1 MTRILLVEDEDRI
14 ASFVEKGL
22 KSHGYAVVRASS
34 AAEGFEHALLSSIDL
49 AVLDLGLPDED
60 GLSLLSR
67 LRAKSFSAPVI
78 ILTARGTPAD
88 TVAGLEAGADDYM
101 AKPFS
106 IDELLA
112 RIRLRLRGGSAE
124 EPTTLTAGRLTL
136 DLHARTIRV
145 DDAETELSSREFSL
159 AETFMRHPGQVLSR
173 EQLLEMVWG
182 YSFDPGSNLVDVY
195 VRYLRAK
202 VGADVIRTV
211 RGVGY
216 RLEAG

>member
-1 MTRILLVEDEDRI
+1 MTHILIIEDEDRI

-22 KSHGYAVVRASS
+22 KAAGYATVRA
-34 AAEGFEHALLSSIDL
+34 ATAGEGFEYALNTIVDL

-60 GLSLLSR
+60 GLQLLSR
-67 LRAKSFSAPVI
+67 LRSKGFGAPVI
-78 ILTARGTPAD
+78 ILTARDTPAD
-88 TVAGLEAGADDYM
+88 TVAGLESGADDYM

-106 IDELLA
+106 IDELQA
-112 RIRLRLRGGSAE
+112 RIRLRLRGGSAD
-124 EPTTLTAGRLTL
+124 EPTTLSAGDLVL
-136 DLHARTIRV
+136 DLHARKV
-145 DDAETELSSREFSL
+145 KAGGAEHELSSREFTL

-202 VGADVIRTV
+202 VGAERIRTV

-216 RLEAG
+216 RLDV

>member
-1 MTRILLVEDEDRI
+1 MTSVLIIEDEERI
-14 ASFVEKGL
+14 AAFVDKGL
-22 KSHGYAVVRASS
+22 RAAGYATVRAGT
-34 AAEGFEHALLSSIDL
+34 AAEGFEHALNGNADL

-67 LRAKSFSAPVI
+67 LRGQGWSAPVI
-78 ILTARGTPAD
+78 ILTARSTPTD
-88 TVAGLEAGADDYM
+88 TVAGLDAGADDYM
-101 AKPFS
+101 SKPFS

-112 RIRLRLRGGSAE
+112 RIRLRLRSGSAE
-124 EPTTLTAGRLTL
+124 TPTTLTAGRLTL
-136 DLHARTIRV
+136 DLHARTV
-145 DDAETELSSREFSL
+145 ETAGMVHELSAREFAL

-202 VGADVIRTV
+202 IGATAIRTV

-216 RLEAG
+216 RLEA

>member
-1 MTRILLVEDEDRI
+1 MTHILIIEDEDRI

-22 KSHGYAVVRASS
+22 RSAGYATVRA
-34 AAEGFEHALLSSIDL
+34 ATAGEGFEFALNVEVDMAI
-49 AVLDLGLPDED
+49 LDLGLPDED
-60 GLSLLSR
+60 GLRLLTR
-67 LRAKSFSAPVI
+67 LRAKGFNAPVI
-78 ILTARGTPAD
+78 ILTARDTPAD
-88 TVAGLEAGADDYM
+88 TVKGLESGADDYM

-112 RIRLRLRGGSAE
+112 RIRLRLRGGSAD

-136 DLHARTIRV
+136 DLHSRKVRV
-145 DDAETELSSREFSL
+145 DGAEHELSSREFTL
-159 AETFMRHPGQVLSR
+159 AETLMRHPGQVLSR

-202 VGADVIRTV
+202 VGPEAIKTI

-216 RLEAG
+216 RLDV

>member
-1 MTRILLVEDEDRI
+1 MTRILLIEDEDRI

-22 KSHGYAVVRASS
+22 RAAGYAVLRGATAS
-34 AAEGFEHALLSSIDL
+34 EGFEYAMNNTVDL

-60 GLSLLSR
+60 GLRLLSR
-67 LRAKSFSAPVI
+67 LRGQGFGAPVI
-78 ILTARGTPAD
+78 ILTARSTSAD
-88 TVAGLEAGADDYM
+88 TVAGLESGADDYM

-112 RIRLRLRGGSAE
+112 RIRLRLRGGSTE
-124 EPTTLTAGRLTL
+124 EPTTLSAGRLTL
-136 DLHARTIRV
+136 DLHARRV
-145 DDAETELSSREFSL
+145 TAGQKHHDLSSREFAL
-159 AETFMRHPGQVLSR
+159 IETFMRHPGQVLSR
-173 EQLLEMVWG
+173 EQLLERVWG

-202 VGADVIRTV
+202 IGAEAIRTV

-216 RLEAG
+216 RLEP

>member
-1 MTRILLVEDEDRI
+1 MLIEDEDRI

-22 KSHGYAVVRASS
+22 RAAGYAVLRGAT
-34 AAEGFEHALLSSIDL
+34 AAEGYEYALSSAVDL

-60 GLSLLSR
+60 GLRLLGR
-67 LRAKSFSAPVI
+67 LRAQGFTAPVI
-78 ILTARGTPAD
+78 ILTARSTPAD
-88 TVAGLEAGADDYM
+88 TVAGLDSGADDYM

-124 EPTTLTAGRLTL
+124 EPTSLTAGSLTL
-136 DLHARTIRV
+136 DLHARRITAGEKQH
-145 DDAETELSSREFSL
+145 DLSSREFAL
-159 AETFMRHPGQVLSR
+159 LETFMRHPGQVLSR
-173 EQLLEMVWG
+173 EQLLERVWG

-202 VGADVIRTV
+202 VGAERIKTV

-216 RLEAG
+216 RLEA

>member
-1 MTRILLVEDEDRI
+1 MTHILIIEDEDRI

-22 KSHGYAVVRASS
+22 RAAGYATMRAAT
-34 AAEGFEHALLSSIDL
+34 AAAGFENALNAAVDL
-49 AVLDLGLPDED
+49 VVLDLGLPDED
-60 GLSLLSR
+60 GLGMLSR
-67 LRAKSFSAPVI
+67 LRAKKFSAPVV
-78 ILTARGTPAD
+78 ILTARDTPAD
-88 TVAGLEAGADDYM
+88 TVAGLDSGADDYM

-124 EPTTLTAGRLTL
+124 EPTRLSSGPLEL
-136 DLHARTIRV
+136 DLRSRTISV
-145 DDAETELSSREFSL
+145 DGVQHELSSREFTL
-159 AETFMRHPGQVLSR
+159 AETFLRHPGQVLSR

-202 VGADVIRTV
+202 MGAETIKTV

-216 RLEAG
+216 RLIA

>member
-1 MTRILLVEDEDRI
+1 MTNILIIEDEDRI

-22 KSHGYAVVRASS
+22 RSAGYATVRA
-34 AAEGFEHALLSSIDL
+34 ATAGEGFEYALNVAVDL

-60 GLSLLSR
+60 GLRLLSR
-67 LRAKSFSAPVI
+67 LRAKKFAAPVI
-78 ILTARGTPAD
+78 ILTARDTPAD
-88 TVAGLEAGADDYM
+88 TVKGLESGADDYM

-106 IDELLA
+106 IDELMA

-124 EPTTLTAGRLTL
+124 EPTTLTAGGLTL
-136 DLHARTIRV
+136 DLHSRKVQV
-145 DDAETELSSREFSL
+145 DETEHELSSREFTL

-202 VGADVIRTV
+202 IGAETIKTV

-216 RLEAG
+216 RLEV

>member
-1 MTRILLVEDEDRI
+1 MTQILLIEDEDRI

-22 KSHGYAVVRASS
+22 RAAGYAVLRGAT
-34 AAEGFEHALLSSIDL
+34 AAEGYEYALSSAVDL
-49 AVLDLGLPDED
+49 TVLDLGLPDDD
-60 GLSLLSR
+60 GLRLLGR
-67 LRAKSFSAPVI
+67 LRAQGFTAPVI
-78 ILTARGTPAD
+78 ILTARSTPAD
-88 TVAGLEAGADDYM
+88 TVAGLDSGADDYM

-124 EPTTLTAGRLTL
+124 EPTSLAVGSLTL
-136 DLHARTIRV
+136 DLHARRITAGEKQH
-145 DDAETELSSREFSL
+145 DLSSREFAL
-159 AETFMRHPGQVLSR
+159 LETFMRHPGQVLSR
-173 EQLLEMVWG
+173 EQLLERVWG

-202 VGADVIRTV
+202 VGAERIKTV

-216 RLEAG
+216 RLEA

>member
-1 MTRILLVEDEDRI
+1 MTNILIIEDEDRI

-22 KSHGYAVVRASS
+22 SAAGYAVVRA
-34 AAEGFEHALLSSIDL
+34 ATAGQGFEHALNTSVDL
-49 AVLDLGLPDED
+49 AILDLGLPDED
-60 GLSLLSR
+60 GLRLLAR
-67 LRAKSFSAPVI
+67 LRAVKFSAPVI
-78 ILTARGTPAD
+78 ILTARDTPAD
-88 TVAGLEAGADDYM
+88 TVRGLDSGADDYM
-101 AKPFS
+101 PKPFS

-136 DLHARTIRV
+136 DLHSRKIMV
-145 DDAETELSSREFSL
+145 DGAEHELSSREFAL
-159 AETFMRHPGQVLSR
+159 AETFMRHTGQVLSR

-202 VGADVIRTV
+202 VGAASIKTV

-216 RLEAG
+216 RLEV

>member
-1 MTRILLVEDEDRI
+1 MIIEDEDRI

-22 KSHGYAVVRASS
+22 RSAGYATVRA
-34 AAEGFEHALLSSIDL
+34 ATAGEGFEFALNTSVDL

-60 GLSLLSR
+60 GLRLLSR
-67 LRAKSFSAPVI
+67 LRAKKFAAPVI
-78 ILTARGTPAD
+78 ILTARDTPAD
-88 TVAGLEAGADDYM
+88 TVKGLESGADDYM

-112 RIRLRLRGGSAE
+112 RIRLRLRGGSAD
-124 EPTTLTAGRLTL
+124 EPTTLSAGALTL
-136 DLHARTIRV
+136 DLHSRKVRV
-145 DDAETELSSREFSL
+145 GDAEHELSSREFTL

-202 VGADVIRTV
+202 IGSESIKTV

-216 RLEAG
+216 RLDV

>member
-1 MTRILLVEDEDRI
+1 MTNILIIEDEDRI

-22 KSHGYAVVRASS
+22 RAAGYATVRA
-34 AAEGFEHALLSSIDL
+34 ATAGEGFEYALNTSVDL
-49 AVLDLGLPDED
+49 TVLDLGLPDED
-60 GLSLLSR
+60 GLRLLSR
-67 LRAKSFSAPVI
+67 LRARKFTAPVI
-78 ILTARGTPAD
+78 ILTARDAPAD
-88 TVAGLEAGADDYM
+88 TVAGLESGADDYM

-124 EPTTLTAGRLTL
+124 EPTTLSAGQLVL
-136 DLHARTIRV
+136 DLHSRKV
-145 DDAETELSSREFSL
+145 SVNGVEHELSSREFAL
-159 AETFMRHPGQVLSR
+159 AETFMRHPGRVLSR

-202 VGADVIRTV
+202 VGPDAIRTV

-216 RLEAG
+216 RLEV

>member
-1 MTRILLVEDEDRI
+1 MTQILLIEDEARI

-22 KSHGYAVVRASS
+22 RAAGYAVLHGAT
-34 AAEGFEHALLSSIDL
+34 AAEGFELALHHSVDL
-49 AVLDLGLPDED
+49 TVLDLGLPDED
-60 GLSLLSR
+60 GLRLLGR
-67 LRAKSFSAPVI
+67 LRGQGFRAPVI
-78 ILTARGTPAD
+78 ILTARSTSAD
-88 TVAGLEAGADDYM
+88 TVAGLESGADDYM

-124 EPTTLTAGRLTL
+124 EPTTLSAGRLIL
-136 DLHARTIRV
+136 DLHARQVTV
-145 DDAETELSSREFSL
+145 GEKQHDLSSREFAL
-159 AETFMRHPGQVLSR
+159 IETFMRHPGQVLSR
-173 EQLLEMVWG
+173 EQLLERVWG

-202 VGADVIRTV
+202 IGAEAIRTV

-216 RLEAG
+216 RLEI

>member
-1 MTRILLVEDEDRI
+1 MTQILLIEDEDRI

-22 KSHGYAVVRASS
+22 RAAGYAVLHGATAS
-34 AAEGFEHALLSSIDL
+34 EGFEYALNNSVDL

-60 GLSLLSR
+60 GLRLLGR
-67 LRAKSFSAPVI
+67 LRSQGFSAPVI
-78 ILTARGTPAD
+78 ILTARSTPAD
-88 TVAGLEAGADDYM
+88 TVAGLESGADDYM
-101 AKPFS
+101 SKPFS

-124 EPTTLTAGRLTL
+124 EPTTLTAGALVL
-136 DLHARTIRV
+136 DLHARRITV
-145 DDAETELSSREFSL
+145 GHKQHDLSSREFAL

-173 EQLLEMVWG
+173 EQLLERVWG

-202 VGADVIRTV
+202 IGAAAIQTV

-216 RLEAG
+216 RLDA

>member
-1 MTRILLVEDEDRI
+1 MTRILLIEDEDRI

-22 KSHGYAVVRASS
+22 RAAGYAVLRGATAS
-34 AAEGFEHALLSSIDL
+34 EGFEYAMNNTVDL

-60 GLSLLSR
+60 GLSLLGR
-67 LRAKSFSAPVI
+67 LRGQGFGAPVI
-78 ILTARGTPAD
+78 ILTARSTPAD
-88 TVAGLEAGADDYM
+88 TVAGLESGADDYM
-101 AKPFS
+101 SKPFS

-124 EPTTLTAGRLTL
+124 EPTTLSAGGLTL
-136 DLHARTIRV
+136 DLHARRV
-145 DDAETELSSREFSL
+145 EVGQRQHDLSSREFAL
-159 AETFMRHPGQVLSR
+159 IETFMRHPGQVLSR
-173 EQLLEMVWG
+173 EQLLERVWG

-202 VGADVIRTV
+202 IGAEAIRTV

-216 RLEAG
+216 RLEL

>member
-1 MTRILLVEDEDRI
+1 MTNILIIEDEDRI

-22 KSHGYAVVRASS
+22 RAAGYATVRA
-34 AAEGFEHALLSSIDL
+34 ATAGEGFEFALNSSVGL

-60 GLSLLSR
+60 GLRLLSR
-67 LRAKSFSAPVI
+67 LRAKKFTAPVI
-78 ILTARGTPAD
+78 ILTARDTPAD
-88 TVAGLEAGADDYM
+88 TVKGLDSGADDYM

-124 EPTTLTAGRLTL
+124 EPTTLSAGRLTL
-136 DLHARTIRV
+136 DLHARKVRV
-145 DDAETELSSREFSL
+145 GDTEHELSSREFTL
-159 AETFMRHPGQVLSR
+159 AETLMRHPGQVLSR

-182 YSFDPGSNLVDVY
+182 YNFDPGSNLVDVY

-202 VGADVIRTV
+202 IGAESIKTV

-216 RLEAG
+216 RLDV

>member
-1 MTRILLVEDEDRI
+1 MTSVLIVEDEDRI

-22 KSHGYAVVRASS
+22 SSAGYATVRAKT
-34 AAEGFEHALLSSIDL
+34 AGEGFEFALNTNVDL

-60 GLSLLSR
+60 GLSLLAR
-67 LRAKSFSAPVI
+67 LRSRGWGAPVI
-78 ILTARGTPAD
+78 ILTARGAAAD
-88 TVAGLEAGADDYM
+88 TVRGLEAGADDYI

-112 RIRLRLRGGSAE
+112 RIRLRLRSGSAE
-124 EPTTLTAGRLTL
+124 EPTTLTAGALTL
-136 DLHARTIRV
+136 DLHGRAVRV
-145 DDAETELSSREFSL
+145 DGVEHELSSREFAL

-202 VGADVIRTV
+202 IGAEAIRTV

-216 RLEAG
+216 RLDV

>member
-1 MTRILLVEDEDRI
+1 MTQILLIEDEDRI

-22 KSHGYAVVRASS
+22 RAAGYAVLRGAT
-34 AAEGFEHALLSSIDL
+34 AAEGYEYALSSAVDL
-49 AVLDLGLPDED
+49 TVLDLGLPDDD
-60 GLSLLSR
+60 GLRLLGR
-67 LRAKSFSAPVI
+67 LRAQGFTAPVI
-78 ILTARGTPAD
+78 ILTARSTPAD
-88 TVAGLEAGADDYM
+88 TVAGLDSGADDYM

-124 EPTTLTAGRLTL
+124 EPTSLTAGSLTL
-136 DLHARTIRV
+136 DLHARRITAGEKQH
-145 DDAETELSSREFSL
+145 DLSSREFAL
-159 AETFMRHPGQVLSR
+159 LETFMRHPGQVLSR
-173 EQLLEMVWG
+173 EQLLERVWG

-202 VGADVIRTV
+202 VGAERIKTV

-216 RLEAG
+216 RLEA

>member
-1 MTRILLVEDEDRI
+1 MTHILIIEDEDRI

-22 KSHGYAVVRASS
+22 RSAGYATVL
-34 AAEGFEHALLSSIDL
+34 AATAGEGFEFALNVEVDMAI
-49 AVLDLGLPDED
+49 LDLGLPDED
-60 GLSLLSR
+60 GLRLLTR
-67 LRAKSFSAPVI
+67 LRAKGFNAPVI
-78 ILTARGTPAD
+78 ILTARDTPAD
-88 TVAGLEAGADDYM
+88 TVKGLESGADDYM

-112 RIRLRLRGGSAE
+112 RIRLRLRGGSAD

-136 DLHARTIRV
+136 DLHSRKVRV
-145 DDAETELSSREFSL
+145 DGAEHELSSREFTL

-202 VGADVIRTV
+202 VGPEAIKTI

-216 RLEAG
+216 RLDV

>member
-1 MTRILLVEDEDRI
+1 MTSVLIVEDEDRI

-22 KSHGYAVVRASS
+22 SSAGYATVRAKT
-34 AAEGFEHALLSSIDL
+34 AGEGFEFALTTNVDL

-60 GLSLLSR
+60 GLSLLAR
-67 LRAKSFSAPVI
+67 LRSRGWGAPVI
-78 ILTARGTPAD
+78 ILTARGAAAD
-88 TVAGLEAGADDYM
+88 TVRGLEAGADDYM

-112 RIRLRLRGGSAE
+112 RIRLRLRSGSAE
-124 EPTTLTAGRLTL
+124 EPTTLTAGSLTL
-136 DLHARTIRV
+136 DLHGRTVRV
-145 DDAETELSSREFSL
+145 GGVEHELSSREFAL

-202 VGADVIRTV
+202 IGAEAIRTV

-216 RLEAG
+216 RLDV

>member
-1 MTRILLVEDEDRI
+1 MTNILIIEDEDRI

-22 KSHGYAVVRASS
+22 RAAGYATVRA
-34 AAEGFEHALLSSIDL
+34 ATAGEGFEFALNNSVGL

-60 GLSLLSR
+60 GLRLLSR
-67 LRAKSFSAPVI
+67 LRAKKFTAPVI
-78 ILTARGTPAD
+78 ILTARDTPAD
-88 TVAGLEAGADDYM
+88 TVKGLDSGADDYM

-124 EPTTLTAGRLTL
+124 EPTTLSAGRLTL
-136 DLHARTIRV
+136 DLHSRKVRV
-145 DDAETELSSREFSL
+145 GDTEHELSSREFTL
-159 AETFMRHPGQVLSR
+159 AETLMRHPGQVLSR

-182 YSFDPGSNLVDVY
+182 YNFDPGSNLVDVY

-202 VGADVIRTV
+202 IGAESIKTV

-216 RLEAG
+216 RLDV

>member
-1 MTRILLVEDEDRI
+1 MTHILIIEDEDRI

-22 KSHGYAVVRASS
+22 RAAGYATQRAAT
-34 AAEGFEHALLSSIDL
+34 AADGFENALNSAVDL
-49 AVLDLGLPDED
+49 VVLDLGLPDED
-60 GLSLLSR
+60 GLRMLSR
-67 LRAKSFSAPVI
+67 LRAKRFSAPVI
-78 ILTARGTPAD
+78 ILTARDTPAD
-88 TVAGLEAGADDYM
+88 TVAGLDSGADDYM

-124 EPTTLTAGRLTL
+124 EPTKLSVGRLEL
-136 DLHARTIRV
+136 DLHSRTV
-145 DDAETELSSREFSL
+145 SVEGVQHELSSREFTL

-202 VGADVIRTV
+202 MGTEAIKTI

-216 RLEAG
+216 RLNA

>member
-1 MTRILLVEDEDRI
+1 MTHILIIEDEDRI

-22 KSHGYAVVRASS
+22 RSAGYATVRAGT
-34 AAEGFEHALLSSIDL
+34 AAEGFEYALNTTVDL

-60 GLSLLSR
+60 GLRLLSR
-67 LRAKSFSAPVI
+67 LRNKKFAAPVI
-78 ILTARGTPAD
+78 ILTARDTPAD
-88 TVAGLEAGADDYM
+88 TVKGLEHGADDYM

-124 EPTTLTAGRLTL
+124 EPTTLSAGRLVL
-136 DLHARTIRV
+136 DLHSRKIRV
-145 DDAETELSSREFSL
+145 EEAEHELSSREFTL

-202 VGADVIRTV
+202 IGTETIRTV

-216 RLEAG
+216 RLEV

>member
-1 MTRILLVEDEDRI
+1 MTSVLIIEDEDRI

-22 KSHGYAVVRASS
+22 KAAGYATVRAKT
-34 AAEGFEHALLSSIDL
+34 AGEGFEFALNTHNDL

-60 GLSLLSR
+60 GLQLLSR
-67 LRAKSFSAPVI
+67 LRGRGWTTPVI
-78 ILTARGTPAD
+78 ILTARGTPTD
-88 TVAGLEAGADDYM
+88 TVAGLESGADDYM

-112 RIRLRLRGGSAE
+112 RIRLRLRSGSAE
-124 EPTTLTAGRLTL
+124 EPTTLSAGRLVL
-136 DLHARTIRV
+136 DLHARTV
-145 DDAETELSSREFSL
+145 KTDDGKEHELSSREFAL

-173 EQLLEMVWG
+173 EQLLERVWG

-202 VGADVIRTV
+202 VGADTIRTV

-216 RLEAG
+216 RLEA

>member
-1 MTRILLVEDEDRI
+1 MTHILIIEDEDRI

-22 KSHGYAVVRASS
+22 RSAGYATQRAAT
-34 AAEGFEHALLSSIDL
+34 AAAGFESALNSTVDL
-49 AVLDLGLPDED
+49 VVLDLGLPDED
-60 GLSLLSR
+60 GLRMLAR
-67 LRAKSFSAPVI
+67 LRSKKFSAPVI
-78 ILTARGTPAD
+78 ILTARDTPAD
-88 TVAGLEAGADDYM
+88 TVAGLDSGADDYM

-124 EPTTLTAGRLTL
+124 EPTRLSSGSLVL
-136 DLHARTIRV
+136 DLHSRV
-145 DDAETELSSREFSL
+145 VSVDGVQHELSSREFTL

-202 VGADVIRTV
+202 MGAETIKTV

-216 RLEAG
+216 RLNA

>member
-1 MTRILLVEDEDRI
+1 MTNILIVEDEDRI

-22 KSHGYAVVRASS
+22 TSAGYATVRAAT
-34 AAEGFEHALLSSIDL
+34 AAEGFEHALNTSVDL

-60 GLSLLSR
+60 GLRLLSR
-67 LRAKSFSAPVI
+67 LRALKFSAPVI
-78 ILTARGTPAD
+78 ILTARDTPAD
-88 TVAGLEAGADDYM
+88 TVRGLDSGADDYM

-112 RIRLRLRGGSAE
+112 RIRLRLRGGSVE
-124 EPTTLTAGRLTL
+124 EPTTLTSGRLTL
-136 DLHARTIRV
+136 DLHSRKMMV
-145 DDAETELSSREFSL
+145 DGAEHELSSREFTL

-195 VRYLRAK
+195 VRYLRTK
-202 VGADVIRTV
+202 IGAASVKTV

-216 RLEAG
+216 RLDV

>member
-1 MTRILLVEDEDRI
+1 MTHILIIEDEDRI

-22 KSHGYAVVRASS
+22 RSAGYATVL
-34 AAEGFEHALLSSIDL
+34 AATAGEGFEFALNVEVDMAI
-49 AVLDLGLPDED
+49 LDLGLPDED
-60 GLSLLSR
+60 GLRLLTR
-67 LRAKSFSAPVI
+67 LRAKGFNAPVI
-78 ILTARGTPAD
+78 ILTARDTPAD
-88 TVAGLEAGADDYM
+88 TVKGLESGADDYM

-112 RIRLRLRGGSAE
+112 RIRLRLRGGSAD

-136 DLHARTIRV
+136 DLHSRKVRV
-145 DDAETELSSREFSL
+145 DGAEHELSSREFTL
-159 AETFMRHPGQVLSR
+159 AETLMRHPGQVLSR

-202 VGADVIRTV
+202 VGPEAIKTI

-216 RLEAG
+216 RLDV

>member
-1 MTRILLVEDEDRI
+1 MTHILIIEDEDRI

-22 KSHGYAVVRASS
+22 RSAGYATVRA
-34 AAEGFEHALLSSIDL
+34 ATAGEGFEFALNVEVDMAI
-49 AVLDLGLPDED
+49 LDLGLPDED
-60 GLSLLSR
+60 GLRLLTR
-67 LRAKSFSAPVI
+67 LRAKGFNAPVI
-78 ILTARGTPAD
+78 ILTARDTPAD
-88 TVAGLEAGADDYM
+88 TVKGLESGADDYM

-112 RIRLRLRGGSAE
+112 RIRLRLRGGSAD

-136 DLHARTIRV
+136 DLHSRKVRV
-145 DDAETELSSREFSL
+145 HGAEHELSSREFTL

-202 VGADVIRTV
+202 VGPEAIKTI

-216 RLEAG
+216 RLDV

>member
-1 MTRILLVEDEDRI
+1 MTNILIIEDEDRI

-22 KSHGYAVVRASS
+22 RSAGYAAVRAATAS
-34 AAEGFEHALLSSIDL
+34 EGFEFALNTSVDL

-60 GLSLLSR
+60 GLRLLSR
-67 LRAKSFSAPVI
+67 LRARKFAAPVI
-78 ILTARGTPAD
+78 ILTARDTPAD
-88 TVAGLEAGADDYM
+88 TVKGLESGADDYM

-112 RIRLRLRGGSAE
+112 RIRLRLRGGSAD
-124 EPTTLTAGRLTL
+124 EPTTLSAGRLTL
-136 DLHARTIRV
+136 DLHSRKVRV
-145 DDAETELSSREFSL
+145 GETEHELSSREFTL

-202 VGADVIRTV
+202 IGAEAIKTI

-216 RLEAG
+216 RLDV

>member
-1 MTRILLVEDEDRI
+1 MTHILIIEDEDRI

-22 KSHGYAVVRASS
+22 RSAGYVTLRAAT
-34 AAEGFEHALLSSIDL
+34 AAEGFEYALNSTVDL
-49 AVLDLGLPDED
+49 VVLDLGLPDED
-60 GLSLLSR
+60 GLRMLSR
-67 LRAKSFSAPVI
+67 LRTKKFSAPVI
-78 ILTARGTPAD
+78 ILTARDTPAD
-88 TVAGLEAGADDYM
+88 TVAGLDSGADDYM

-112 RIRLRLRGGSAE
+112 RMRLRLRGGSAD
-124 EPTTLTAGRLTL
+124 EPTRLSSGSLEL
-136 DLHARTIRV
+136 DLHSRIISV
-145 DDAETELSSREFSL
+145 DGVQHELSSREFTL
-159 AETFMRHPGQVLSR
+159 AETFLRHPGQVLSR

-202 VGADVIRTV
+202 VGADAIKTV

-216 RLEAG
+216 RLNA

>member
-1 MTRILLVEDEDRI
+1 MTSVLIVEDEDRI

-22 KSHGYAVVRASS
+22 SSAGYATVRAKT
-34 AAEGFEHALLSSIDL
+34 AGEGFEFALNTNVDL

-60 GLSLLSR
+60 GLSLLAR
-67 LRAKSFSAPVI
+67 LRSRGWGAPVI
-78 ILTARGTPAD
+78 ILTARGAAAD
-88 TVAGLEAGADDYM
+88 TVRGLESGADDYM

-112 RIRLRLRGGSAE
+112 RIRLRLRSGSAE
-124 EPTTLTAGRLTL
+124 EPTTLTAGALTL
-136 DLHARTIRV
+136 DLHGRTVGV
-145 DDAETELSSREFSL
+145 DGVEHELSSREFAL

-202 VGADVIRTV
+202 IGAEAIRTV

-216 RLEAG
+216 RLDV

>member
-1 MTRILLVEDEDRI
+1 MTNILIIEDEDRI

-22 KSHGYAVVRASS
+22 RAAGYATVRA
-34 AAEGFEHALLSSIDL
+34 ATAGEGFEFALNNSVGL

-60 GLSLLSR
+60 GLRLLSR
-67 LRAKSFSAPVI
+67 LRAKKFTAPVI
-78 ILTARGTPAD
+78 ILTARDTPAD
-88 TVAGLEAGADDYM
+88 TVKGLDSGADDYM

-124 EPTTLTAGRLTL
+124 EPTTLSAGRLTL
-136 DLHARTIRV
+136 DLHARKVRV
-145 DDAETELSSREFSL
+145 GDTEHELSSREFTL
-159 AETFMRHPGQVLSR
+159 AETLMRHPGQVLSR

-182 YSFDPGSNLVDVY
+182 YNFDPGSNLVDVY

-202 VGADVIRTV
+202 IGAESIKTV

-216 RLEAG
+216 RLDV

>member
-1 MTRILLVEDEDRI
+1 MTNILIIEDEDRI

-22 KSHGYAVVRASS
+22 RSAGYAAVRA
-34 AAEGFEHALLSSIDL
+34 ATAGEGFEFALNTSVDL

-60 GLSLLSR
+60 GLRLLSR
-67 LRAKSFSAPVI
+67 LRAKGFSAPVI
-78 ILTARGTPAD
+78 ILTARDTPAD
-88 TVAGLEAGADDYM
+88 TVKGLESGADDYM
-101 AKPFS
+101 TKPFS

-124 EPTTLTAGRLTL
+124 EPTTLNAGRITL
-136 DLHARTIRV
+136 DLHSRKVKV
-145 DDAETELSSREFSL
+145 DGAEHELSSREFTL
-159 AETFMRHPGQVLSR
+159 AETFLRHPGQVLSR

-202 VGADVIRTV
+202 IGAETIKTV

-216 RLEAG
+216 RLEA

>member
-1 MTRILLVEDEDRI
+1 MTHILIIEDEDRI

-22 KSHGYAVVRASS
+22 RAAGYATLRAGT
-34 AAEGFEHALLSSIDL
+34 AAEGFEYALNSSVDL
-49 AVLDLGLPDED
+49 TVLDLGLPDED
-60 GLSLLSR
+60 GLQLLSR
-67 LRAKSFSAPVI
+67 LRSKKFGAPVI
-78 ILTARGTPAD
+78 ILTARDTSAD
-88 TVAGLEAGADDYM
+88 TVAGLESGADDYM

-124 EPTTLTAGRLTL
+124 EPTTLSTGDLVL
-136 DLHARTIRV
+136 DLHLRTIHV
-145 DDAETELSSREFSL
+145 NGVEHELSSREFAL
-159 AETFMRHPGQVLSR
+159 AETFMRHPSQVLSR
-173 EQLLEMVWG
+173 QQLLEMVWG

-202 VGADVIRTV
+202 IGAEAIKTV

-216 RLEAG
+216 RLNV